1 MYNLNCLK
9 YINKKKE
16 QEKGASKMKKRTLFT
31 LIELLVVIA
40 IIAILAG
47 ILLPALSKVKSK
59 AKTADCSSQIKQVN
73 TAFLSYAANYNDH
86 FAPLHYGTADN
97 LASTFW
103 IDLMPELG
111 ANRKPGERLFNK
123 KKSHIL
129 LCPASNI
136 RESSRGSWD
145 GITTGYN
152 QTGFEENVPHLF
164 KKLTSITKPTL
175 QLTFAD
181 TWKSEDDGTTG
192 NRHLG
197 RYRLPSS
204 KHIAFRHSKRS
215 TAAYLD
221 GHVALEDQRWLRL
234 NNVYYYPMN
243 RSTTSKINNGNPRID
258 AKVAPI
264 VNFAPFDI

>member
-1 MYNLNCLK
+1 
-9 YINKKKE
+9 
-16 QEKGASKMKKRTLFT
+16 MKKRTLFT

-86 FAPLHYGTADN
+86 FAPQHYGSADN

-111 ANRKPGERLFNK
+111 ANRKPGEHFFNK

-136 RESSRGSWD
+136 RESSRGNWD

-197 RYRLPSS
+197 RYRLPSN
-204 KHIAFRHSKRS
+204 KHIAFRHSKRG

-234 NNVYYYPMN
+234 NSVYYYPMN
-243 RSTTSKINNGNPRID
+243 RSTTSKINNGKPRID
-258 AKVAPI
+258 ANMKPI